1 MFVSPSDPSVS
12 SQHKPWNISGDL
24 KIILMTSK
32 LTADG
37 ITKCKILKY
46 LTFGSELDIN
56 LESFNSK
63 NKMYWFL
70 LLSDHEW

>member
-1 MFVSPSDPSVS
+1 
-12 SQHKPWNISGDL
+12 
-24 KIILMTSK
+24 MTFK

-37 ITKCKILKY
+37 IAKCKIFKH

-63 NKMYWFL
+63 NKMY
-70 LLSDHEW
+70 